1 MRVVVTG
8 CSSGIGRATA
18 RELACRGHEVV
29 ATARRPETLA
39 ELDVA
44 ERMVLDVDSQSS
56 VDALFAQ
63 TGRVDA
69 VVNNAGTGVRGPIEA
84 VPLEEV
90 QRMFNTNFFG
100 AVRVMQAVLPAMRER
115 GSGTLVNV
123 TSIAAHFALPLHG
136 FYSASKFALQAV
148 TEAARLELGHFGV
161 RVLAVAPGFVESGW
175 VNREYGLDGPPYGRL
190 EEMVQQ
196 SSTAIDDVNGGAQ
209 QPAMVANV
217 IADAIES
224 DDTKLVWPAGSDAE
238 MTIGAREGVGY
249 LKFETAMRDLMKL
262 DW

>member
-18 RELACRGHEVV
+18 SELAARGHEVV

-39 ELDVA
+39 GLDVA
-44 ERMVLDVDSQSS
+44 ERIALDVDSQSS

-63 TGRVDA
+63 TGAVDA

-100 AVRVMQAVLPAMRER
+100 AVRVMQAVLPAMRQR

-136 FYSASKFALQAV
+136 FYSASKYALQAV
-148 TEAARLELGHFGV
+148 TEAARLEVGHYGV

-175 VNREYGLDGPPYGRL
+175 VNVEYGVDGPPYGRL

-196 SSTAIDDVNGGAQ
+196 ASTAIDDVNGGAQ
-209 QPAMVANV
+209 QPEMVAEV

-238 MTIGAREGVGY
+238 MSIGVREGVDY
-249 LKFETAMRDLMKL
+249 PRFETAMRELMQL